1 MDIAIVVALITGGA
15 SILGV
20 ILTNMASNSKIEHSL
35 DKAQAVMDNKIEN
48 LTEEVRKHNAFAERI
63 PKIEARID
71 ALKER
76 IDKMEV

>member
-1 MDIAIVVALITGGA
+1 MDSAIVVALITGGV

-71 ALKER
+71 ALKDR
-76 IDKMEV
+76 IDKMEG

>member
-1 MDIAIVVALITGGA
+1 MDSAIVVALITGGA

-71 ALKER
+71 ALKDR
-76 IDKMEV
+76 IDKMEG